1 MFSNLVI
8 RMIVIVYNQR
18 FSLLMLN
25 FLSQQYYEGVW
36 YADERLNQKTIARAK
51 RRKEAK
57 RKAHTLPHKTLSISL
72 KFFCFSAF
80 SPPLI
85 IFLLALAHFHL
96 DFSLI
101 RKKNHSLITV
111 YVSFVKTSPTPES
124 PAIQFDGAVHEMV
137 TFLRGAKEK
146 TERKMVI
153 INLMIGCWSK

>member
-51 RRKEAK
+51 R
-57 RKAHTLPHKTLSISL
+57 KAHTLPPQNSL
-72 KFFCFSAF
+72 HLIEVFLFFCFSAF